1 MEASFIEPA
10 DPRWN
15 AALEAL
21 PHDVYHLPGY
31 VALAASQEGGSPA
44 AILATE
50 DRWAALLPLI
60 LRPLPAE
67 FDAPTSWIDAASP
80 YGYPGPVAA
89 TPVSAP
95 VVARFMDQAIAAC
108 AARGI
113 ISLFIRLHPLLGIP
127 TEDLKNHGTLV
138 RHGRTVVI
146 DLRPGIDTLTAQM
159 RKSHRYEIRALH
171 RSGFS
176 TTIDDWSLYPA
187 FVDIYLETMQRL
199 AASDQYLF
207 SLDYFRGLRA
217 ALRDRL
223 HLCVALA
230 PEGRPAAAGLFSE
243 CGGLVQYLF
252 SGTADEFRQLAP
264 TKLVLSTMIDWA
276 CRQGFRT
283 FHLGGGLGGQEDSLF
298 RFKAGFSDLRGDF
311 GSLRVVVDGSRYA
324 AVTERWRLLRGPQGE
339 GEAGFFP
346 IYRGPGSQPS
356 PPAQQRDAP

>member
-10 DPRWN
+10 DPRWD

-21 PHDVYHLPGY
+21 PHDVYHLPAY
-31 VALAASQEGGSPA
+31 TALAASQEGGTPA

-50 DRWAALLPLI
+50 DDWAALLPLI

-67 FDAPTSWIDAASP
+67 LDAPDSWIDAVSP
-80 YGYPGPVAA
+80 YGYPGPVA
-89 TPVSAP
+89 TAP
-95 VVARFMDQAIAAC
+95 ISSSVVARFMDAAIAAC

-127 TEDLKNHGTLV
+127 PGDLSNHGTLV
-138 RHGRTVVI
+138 EHGRTVYI
-146 DLRPGIDTLTAQM
+146 DLRPGINALTAQT

-176 TTIDDWSLYPA
+176 AAIDDWSLYLA

-217 ALRDRL
+217 ALGDRL

-230 PEGRPAAAGLFSE
+230 PGGRPAAAGLFSE

-276 CRQGFRT
+276 CRQGSRA

-298 RFKAGFSDLRGDF
+298 RFKAGFSDLRSDF
-311 GSLRVVVDGSRYA
+311 SSLRVVVDRSRYA
-324 AVTERWRLLRGPQGE
+324 TVTERWRLLREPSAE
-339 GEAGFFP
+339 GKAGFFP
-346 IYRGPGSQPS
+346 IYRSPGSQPS
-356 PPAQQRDAP
+356 PPAQQRDAS